1 MWRIAQTT
9 LDFRRARNSSQSSR
23 GQKGVSHGLHIHQ
36 AKSLEL
42 PDWRSNDS
50 RFGLGLNNSA
60 SHRLENTFGKSSV
73 TLEGRGADIS
83 YGTGSSRNSGDGERV
98 RSAAGVTLNL
108 IVKGVDVG
116 IFRNMVHVKSLSIL
130 GLLSHNHDSKA
141 FHHAHRHI
149 RFSLPYILS
158 PNTLAS

>member
-1 MWRIAQTT
+1 MVGNSKDSRGVGMWRIAQTT
-9 LDFRRARNSSQSSR
+9 LEFRRSRNSSQSSR

-60 SHRLENTFGKSSV
+60 SHRLQNTLGKSNV

-83 YGTGSSRNSGDGERV
+83 YGTGSSRNSSAGEPV
-98 RSAAGVTLNL
+98 RNTPAPPSTL
-108 IVKGVDVG
+108 I
-116 IFRNMVHVKSLSIL
+116 
-130 GLLSHNHDSKA
+130 
-141 FHHAHRHI
+141 
-149 RFSLPYILS
+149 
-158 PNTLAS
+158 